1 MPRSKPAVP
10 RSVRI
15 QIAGLAVTDP
25 RTVDRYLF
33 SAEPM
38 TAVAENAIRRALQT
52 LNFPDPRPLAKAGAK

>member
-1 MPRSKPAVP
+1 MPRSKADIP

-15 QIAGLAVTDP
+15 QIAGIAVSDP

-33 SAEPM
+33 TDAPM

-52 LNFPDPRPLAKAGAK
+52 LNYPDPRPLAMAGAK